1 MLVHNTIGRGTFD
14 RAHSLARHLVKRDH
28 KVTLF
33 AGANARAAARRHIM
47 DGVEVIEGFDPFAAR
62 GRESGLSPFELFNR
76 FRGMR
81 SLRWDL
87 IHCFDHRPAVSLP
100 GLILSRSRGTP
111 CIFDWADLWG
121 REGIAGERPF
131 LPRTFLGTFDHV
143 MENEVR
149 RRADGLTVIS
159 TALLAR
165 AQTRFRAPA
174 YLLQVGANADL
185 IRPLSKA
192 ETRHKLGLPLDV
204 SIAVHTGLA
213 PYDMPYLGRA
223 FVELAKRNPKAYLVM
238 AGRRFPV
245 LEQIVESAGFLK
257 RYVHL
262 GLLDREP
269 LTAAMA
275 CADVLLIPF
284 TNRSVNR
291 FRHPNKLGDYI
302 SAGRPIVTNRTG
314 DLGLLVERERVG
326 LVADD
331 TPESYANAIQKL
343 FTDPALADEL
353 GRRGR
358 ELAETK
364 LDWSFLTADL
374 DRFYHEILSSRR

>member
-14 RAHSLARHLVKRDH
+14 RAHSIGRHLVKRGH
-28 KVTLF
+28 NVTLF
-33 AGANARAAARRHIM
+33 AGASARAAARCHLM
-47 DGVEVIEGFDPFAAR
+47 DGVEVIEGFDPFSAR
-62 GRESGLSPFELFNR
+62 GRESGLSPFELFHR
-76 FRGMR
+76 FRGLR
-81 SLRWDL
+81 SRRWDL

-100 GLILSRSRGTP
+100 GLIFARSRGTP

-121 REGIAGERPF
+121 KEGIAGERPF
-131 LPRTFLGTFDHV
+131 LARMGLGTFDDV

-159 TALLAR
+159 TALRAR
-165 AQTRFRAPA
+165 AQQRFRAPA
-174 YLLQVGANADL
+174 HLLQVGANSDL
-185 IRPLSKA
+185 IRPLSKK
-192 ETRHKLGLPLDV
+192 ETRQRLGLPLDV

-213 PYDMPYLGRA
+213 PYDMPYLGQA
-223 FVELAKRNPKAYLVM
+223 FVELARRNPKAFLVM
-238 AGRRFPV
+238 SGRRFPD
-245 LEQIVESAGFLK
+245 LENIVESAGFSK

-262 GLLDREP
+262 GLLDRSS

-291 FRHPNKLGDYI
+291 FRHPNKFGDYI

-314 DLGLLVERERVG
+314 DLGHIIAEEKIG
-326 LVADD
+326 LTVDD
-331 TPESYANAIQKL
+331 TPEAFAEAVNQL
-343 FTDPALADEL
+343 FEDPDLADQM

-358 ELAETK
+358 EVAETK

-374 DRFYHEILSSRR
+374 DRFYSDILARR